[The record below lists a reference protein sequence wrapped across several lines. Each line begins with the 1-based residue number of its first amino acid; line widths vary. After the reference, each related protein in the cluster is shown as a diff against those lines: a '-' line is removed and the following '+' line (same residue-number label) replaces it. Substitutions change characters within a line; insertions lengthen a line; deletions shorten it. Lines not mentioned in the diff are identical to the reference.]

1 MFRHA
6 LTHRKAVS
14 LEKGKYADGHGL
26 WLSKTRK
33 GAGHWFL
40 RFTIN
45 GRRREMGFGPW
56 PDVTITEARER
67 AYDARRSV
75 RDGNDPI
82 EERRVKRYGKRSV
95 SLRKA
100 IELCFEARQAQLKG
114 NGEAGRWMSP
124 LQTHVIPKA
133 GHVPIENVDQHEIVR
148 ILKPIWH
155 TKPSAAEKALN
166 RISLTIQ
173 HAAAMGLDID
183 MQAAKK
189 ARALLGKQR
198 HKIEHIPSLPYA
210 EMPDFYSWL
219 KKKETRTAL
228 ALRFLI
234 LTVARTSEIR
244 FATFEEIEGDAWIL
258 PEHRTK
264 NGRLHRIPLV
274 TEAQDI
280 IERAKHNAFSEL
292 LFPRANGNPFSDAAM
307 SMFMKR
313 EGFKARPHGFRASFR
328 TWVEEQTDA
337 SFEVKEACLGHA
349 VDSKVVEAYQRSDR
363 FEKRRSLLN
372 QWEKFLARKMD

>member
-1 MFRHA
+1 
-6 LTHRKAVS
+6 
-14 LEKGKYADGHGL
+14 
-26 WLSKTRK
+26 
-33 GAGHWFL
+33 
-40 RFTIN
+40 
-45 GRRREMGFGPW
+45 MGFGPW
-56 PDVTITEARER
+56 PDVTIAEARDR
-67 AYDARRSV
+67 AYEARRSV

-82 EERRVKRYGKRSV
+82 EERRTIRYGNRSI

-124 LQTHVIPKA
+124 LRTHVIPKA
-133 GHVPIENVDQHEIVR
+133 GNVPIEKIDQHEIVR

-155 TKPSAAEKALN
+155 SKPSAAEKSLN
-166 RISLTIQ
+166 RISLTIL

-198 HKIEHIPSLPYA
+198 HKVEHIPSLPYA
-210 EMPDFYSWL
+210 EMPEFYRWL
-219 KKKETRTAL
+219 KRRETRTAL

-234 LTVARTSEIR
+234 LTIARTSEIR
-244 FATFEEIEGDAWIL
+244 FAAFEEIENDAWVL
-258 PEHRTK
+258 SEDRTK
-264 NGRLHRIPLV
+264 NNRLHRIPLV
-274 TEAQDI
+274 AEAREI
-280 IERAKHNAFSEL
+280 IELARNRTTGELMFPTSSGNA
-292 LFPRANGNPFSDAAM
+292 FSDAAM

-328 TWVEEQTDA
+328 TWVEEQSDA

-349 VDSKVVEAYQRSDR
+349 VDNKVVEAYQRSDR
-363 FEKRRSLLN
+363 FEKRRILLN
-372 QWEKFLARKMD
+372 QWERFLITDNR